1 MIFSEKTAKKICD
14 TLKTLMVI
22 PSQRPYGFTI
32 VELLVVIVVIAIL
45 ATITIVAYGGIQN
58 RANDAAVAVDAH
70 NNMTLMTQYAAINN
84 QYPTSIA
91 TLSSAG
97 IVFSKS
103 SYKYVIYCQKTSS
116 GSPAYALVVLSRSG
130 NASSYGSLASQTA
143 YTGVWDSASAIC
155 GRVGISSPDYAAWLE
170 GTNYTWAY

>member
-1 MIFSEKTAKKICD
+1 MLMISQIYA
-14 TLKTLMVI
+14 TLKTLMVMSSKQ
-22 PSQRPYGFTI
+22 PHGFTI

-45 ATITIVAYGGIQN
+45 AAISLVAYNGIQN

-70 NNMTLMTQYAAINN
+70 NIMILMTQYSAVNN

-97 IVFSKS
+97 IVFSKN
-103 SYKYVIYCQKTSS
+103 SYKYVIYCQKSS
-116 GSPAYALVVLSRSG
+116 TGSPAYAMVVLSRSG
-130 NASSYGSLASQTA
+130 NAWSYGSAGSQTA
-143 YTGVWDSASAIC
+143 YTNVWDSAATIC
-155 GRVGISSPDYAAWLE
+155 GRVGISSPDYTAWLE